1 MANPK
6 KRRSRA
12 RTLLREQER
21 ETVTE
26 VITKKVIVV
35 EEPVVEEM
43 IEEVIEEEPLDF
55 STEEQSEAAD
65 AFSINGSALKQK
77 SKGGS
82 TLAGRYG
89 NN

>member
-26 VITKKVIVV
+26 VITKKVVVV
-35 EEPVVEEM
+35 EEPVVEEV

-55 STEEQSEAAD
+55 SSDEQPSAASVEEFTS
-65 AFSINGSALKQK
+65 GKSALL
-77 SKGGS
+77 SKYA
-82 TLAGRYG
+82 TEKRK
-89 NN
+89 

>member
-1 MANPK
+1 MI

-35 EEPVVEEM
+35 EEPVEEVT
-43 IEEVIEEEPLDF
+43 EEVIEEEEPLQFDED
-55 STEEQSEAAD
+55 TEAAD
-65 AFSINGSALKQK
+65 AWTMRNLKK
-77 SKGGS
+77 SQS
-82 TLAGRYG
+82 SLAGKYG